1 MPLVKFQ
8 FKPGI
13 NKEVTAYANDG
24 GWLDSDKIRFRLGRP
39 EKIGGWAK
47 NSPNTF
53 DGTCRAIHTY
63 KDTDLTHYNVLGTH
77 QKLYVQEGDTFYD
90 VTAVR
95 NTTAAGD
102 VTFAISNGSS
112 TLTVNDTNH
121 GCNPGDFVRFR
132 GAVSLGGN
140 VTAAVLNTEYK
151 VLANVN
157 ANSYTIALDVTAN
170 GSGAYRFDQY
180 GSTDNPTLYGINGTT
195 IAFNLSAMSSSHP
208 FLIQNSSGVN
218 YSTGLI
224 HVATN
229 GTCSV
234 GSAAQGKE
242 SGTLYWKIPS
252 SISGTYRY
260 QCSLHGGMVGAISVK
275 NFGSI

>member
-13 NKEVTAYANDG
+13 NKEVTSYANDG

-112 TLTVNDTNH
+112 TLTVNDTSH

-132 GAVSLGGN
+132 GAATLGGN
-140 VTAAVLNTEYK
+140 VTAAVLNTEHQ
-151 VLANVN
+151 VFANVN
-157 ANSYTIALDVTAN
+157 ANSYTIALSVTAN
-170 GSGAYRFDQY
+170 SSDSGNGGGSTAGQYYINAGLDQY
-180 GSTDNPTLYGINGTT
+180 VSGTGWGASTWGDGTFGSTSPVSVNCLLYT
-195 IAFNLSAMSSSHP
+195 SD
-208 FLIQNSSGVN
+208 
-218 YSTGLI
+218 
-224 HVATN
+224 
-229 GTCSV
+229 
-234 GSAAQGKE
+234 AADE
-242 SGTLYWKIPS
+242 
-252 SISGTYRY
+252 
-260 QCSLHGGMVGAISVK
+260 
-275 NFGSI
+275 